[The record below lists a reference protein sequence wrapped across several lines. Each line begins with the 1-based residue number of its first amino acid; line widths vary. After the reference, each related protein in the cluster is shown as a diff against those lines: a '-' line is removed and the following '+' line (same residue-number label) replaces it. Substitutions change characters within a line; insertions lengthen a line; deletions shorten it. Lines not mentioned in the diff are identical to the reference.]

1 MRRSIELLF
10 GKEPAVVMVLG
21 WKFLNS
27 EPGIIEI
34 PGLERGVERHGT
46 GPVVKYR
53 HHGTAYL
60 HGQGTA
66 LPP

>member
-1 MRRSIELLF
+1 
-10 GKEPAVVMVLG
+10 MVLG
-21 WKFLNS
+21 RNFLNS

-34 PGLERGVERHGT
+34 PRGVERHGT